1 MVLNVNQ
8 HHIVVYNDE
17 VKTSEAGINQEN
29 QKRANQM
36 MENEKK
42 AKEEYTAKRIKEYV
56 EFKMLKGHS
65 EEEATKMAKEQIMN
79 QAP

>member
-1 MVLNVNQ
+1 MEETTQ
-8 HHIVVYNDE
+8 R
-17 VKTSEAGINQEN
+17 KTMKKQEKFEPKKNSILHKN

-42 AKEEYTAKRIKEYV
+42 AKQEYTAKRIKEYV

>member
-1 MVLNVNQ
+1 MNKQQKSEPN
-8 HHIVVYNDE
+8 YNSILH
-17 VKTSEAGINQEN
+17 KN

>member
-1 MVLNVNQ
+1 MEEIIQRKIMKKPEKSEPKKQSILQKNQ
-8 HHIVVYNDE
+8 M
-17 VKTSEAGINQEN
+17 
-29 QKRANQM
+29 RATQM

-42 AKEEYTAKRIKEYV
+42 AKEEYTAKRIKEYI

-79 QAP
+79 QAL

>member
-1 MVLNVNQ
+1 
-8 HHIVVYNDE
+8 
-17 VKTSEAGINQEN
+17 
-29 QKRANQM
+29 M

-42 AKEEYTAKRIKEYV
+42 AKEEYTAKRIKEYI

-79 QAP
+79 QAL

>member
-1 MVLNVNQ
+1 MEETTQ
-8 HHIVVYNDE
+8 R
-17 VKTSEAGINQEN
+17 KTMKKQEKSEPKKSSILHKN

-42 AKEEYTAKRIKEYV
+42 AKQEYTAKRIKEYV

>member
-1 MVLNVNQ
+1 MEETTQ
-8 HHIVVYNDE
+8 R
-17 VKTSEAGINQEN
+17 KTMKKQEKSEPKKQSILLKN

-42 AKEEYTAKRIKEYV
+42 AKLEYTAKRIKEYV

>member
-1 MVLNVNQ
+1 
-8 HHIVVYNDE
+8 
-17 VKTSEAGINQEN
+17 
-29 QKRANQM
+29 M

>member
-1 MVLNVNQ
+1 MEETTQRKTMKKLEKSEPKKKSILHKNQ
-8 HHIVVYNDE
+8 M
-17 VKTSEAGINQEN
+17 
-29 QKRANQM
+29 RANQM

-42 AKEEYTAKRIKEYV
+42 AKQEYTAKRIKEYV

-65 EEEATKMAKEQIMN
+65 KEEATKMAKEQIMN